1 MSNII
6 LNTEGTPLNLTAEGP
21 TGGFQALGMA
31 GKKFAVFS
39 LLNKQVLLLSISE
52 LKEMPLKAMFGAKW
66 CEQHYTEFHE
76 KKEEFV
82 FNHKRMASDILSACQ
97 AAGTY
102 TGSTE
107 RRAGV

>member
-66 CEQHYTEFHE
+66 CEQHYESPRFPRRL
-76 KKEEFV
+76 FG
-82 FNHKRMASDILSACQ
+82 LSQVTTAV
-97 AAGTY
+97 A
-102 TGSTE
+102 
-107 RRAGV
+107 

>member
-39 LLNKQVLLLSISE
+39 LLNKQVL
-52 LKEMPLKAMFGAKW
+52 
-66 CEQHYTEFHE
+66 C
-76 KKEEFV
+76 
-82 FNHKRMASDILSACQ
+82 
-97 AAGTY
+97 
-102 TGSTE
+102 
-107 RRAGV
+107 